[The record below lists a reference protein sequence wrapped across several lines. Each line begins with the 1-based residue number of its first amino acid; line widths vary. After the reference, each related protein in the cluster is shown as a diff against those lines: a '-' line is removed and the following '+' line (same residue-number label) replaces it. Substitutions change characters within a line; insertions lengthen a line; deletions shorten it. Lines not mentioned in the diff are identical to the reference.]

1 MQPHVSSQRFN
12 PARVSTGVAG
22 LDDVLGGG
30 FPSDRLYLIQ
40 GDPGTGKTTLAMQ
53 FLMEGAKR
61 GESVLFISLSETE
74 EELHDVA
81 QSHGWDLS
89 SVPIF
94 ELSAAQQNRPAE
106 QNTLFHPSEVE
117 LSEVTK
123 VLLEEVERRQPTRV
137 VLDSLSELR
146 LLAQSKLRFRRQ
158 ILALKQYFAGK
169 RCTLLMLDDLATR
182 ELDGQAH
189 SVAHGVL
196 EMQQFAPDYG
206 ADRRRIR
213 TLKLRGVKFRDGW
226 HDYVI
231 GRGGLGV
238 YPRLIASEHRPELK
252 SRRVSSGINELDA
265 LLGGGIDAGTS
276 MLLVGPAGAGKSTI
290 AMQYAA
296 AAMERGERA
305 AIFLFD
311 ESVSTMIARARGI
324 GMNLRG
330 AVEAGRL
337 AVRQI
342 DPAEMPPGEFVHVV
356 RDVVERQQARVLII
370 DSLNGYLNSMPEER
384 FLTIHMHELLSYLGQ
399 QGALTILIMAQHGV
413 MGRMEVPIDLS
424 YLSDS
429 VLMLRY
435 FESQGQIRQA
445 ISVLKKRTGRHE
457 RTIREFQIT
466 SDGIRVGEPLADFQG
481 VLTGVPM
488 YSGPRNPLMR
498 EEEFDAR

>member
-94 ELSAAQQNRPAE
+94 ELSAAQQKRPAE

-252 SRRVSSGINELDA
+252 SRRVSSGIKELDA

-324 GMNLRG
+324 GRNLRG